1 MFKIIVLG
9 IMVIVF
15 IYDMFISYLNYR
27 SMKNP
32 IPENV
37 KDVYDEDTYKKWREY
52 HTEKTRLSFIV
63 SSVSFVIS
71 IVAMSINAY
80 ALLAKAFP
88 DTVFMGMFAVT
99 LLSLLMGLFTLPF
112 EYYEVMHIEEK
123 YGFNRST
130 KKTFFIDKVK
140 GFLIGL
146 FAMTMI
152 GLLFITVHEKFGDW
166 LILAMAIALTVI
178 ALFVA
183 FLYPLLS
190 KIFNKFTPL
199 EDGELKDK
207 LTELL
212 QKNGY
217 KVRGVFVMDASRRS
231 TKMNAYFSGFGKMK
245 TIVLYDTLKD
255 AMSVDEI
262 CAVFA
267 HEMGHGIHK
276 DTLKN
281 QILTF
286 FEMLIMSTLAYFT
299 VQKPEI
305 FTQFGFTGINY
316 GFAII
321 LILSVEFAIIA
332 PLLGMFMSYR
342 SRVAEYRADAQA
354 VKEGYGPALISA
366 LKVLARGNYSNLSP
380 DPIIVKLQYSHPTL
394 TDRVSAIEEKEK
406 AEKINEY

>member
-63 SSVSFVIS
+63 SSVSFVIR

-80 ALLAKAFP
+80 ALFAKAFP

-199 EDGELKDK
+199 EDGELKEK

-354 VKEGYGPALISA
+354 VKEGYGSALISA